1 MAMDNLR
8 GGSPAY
14 DSIPVPAGVT
24 LRNSLRSGGTEL
36 KEREVEMVSENQASG
51 NGGKLESIL
60 AALQKSADK
69 TVKYITG
76 TFVFYVLLIVLF
88 VVLVLTVKKPE
99 AKGAD
104 IGILILVSL
113 GYLGLW
119 ITPLRG
125 LRGSGMGIGG
135 FFNLF
140 HLPLQDRI
148 EELKDTSRWSSSE
161 ERLRRAE
168 EVLEHQAAAEKEHRA
183 WPNRLL
189 SLVVITIVDLL
200 IWLVWD
206 NLTMALINQGIAMVV
221 SQTHISMAPTA
232 SLKALESLK
241 GGRVKE

>member
-1 MAMDNLR
+1 
-8 GGSPAY
+8 
-14 DSIPVPAGVT
+14 
-24 LRNSLRSGGTEL
+24 
-36 KEREVEMVSENQASG
+36 MVSENHASED
-51 NGGKLESIL
+51 GGKLDNIL
-60 AALQKSADK
+60 ATLQESADK
-69 TVKYITG
+69 IVKYFTG

-99 AKGAD
+99 ARGAD

-113 GYLGLW
+113 GFLGMW
-119 ITPLRG
+119 ISALRG
-125 LRGSGMGIGG
+125 LRGSDVGIGG
-135 FFNLF
+135 FLNLF
-140 HLPLQDRI
+140 HLPLEDRI
-148 EELKDTSRWSSSE
+148 EELKDASRWSSPE

-168 EVLEHQAAAEKEHRA
+168 ESLDHQAAAEKEMRA

-221 SQTHISMAPTA
+221 SQIHITIASTA

>member
-1 MAMDNLR
+1 MC
-8 GGSPAY
+8 GGWSPK
-14 DSIPVPAGVT
+14 V
-24 LRNSLRSGGTEL
+24 
-36 KEREVEMVSENQASG
+36 REVKMVSENHASED
-51 NGGKLESIL
+51 GGKLDNIL
-60 AALQKSADK
+60 ATLQESADK
-69 TVKYITG
+69 IVKYFTG

-99 AKGAD
+99 ARGAD

-113 GYLGLW
+113 GFLGMW
-119 ITPLRG
+119 ISALRG
-125 LRGSGMGIGG
+125 LRGSDVGIGG
-135 FFNLF
+135 FLNLF
-140 HLPLQDRI
+140 HLPLEDRI
-148 EELKDTSRWSSSE
+148 EELKDASRWSSPE

-168 EVLEHQAAAEKEHRA
+168 ESLDHQAAAEKEMRA

-221 SQTHISMAPTA
+221 SQIHITIASTA